1 MKAVGIVGIGAMGRP
16 LAANWVAAGFRVVGF
31 DIRSERMAHLRDL
44 GGEATGSP
52 ADVVRAADQV
62 ILSLPSAAALD
73 EVVHGEHG
81 LVAGAR
87 PGVICIE
94 TSTLPLAVKEAA
106 RESLATAGMA
116 MLDCPISG
124 TGAQARLRDIVFYAS
139 GPEDL
144 IERCRPALEAVS
156 RAAPRVGD
164 FGAGI
169 KMKLVSN
176 LLVSVHTLAA
186 AEAMTLAARVGLE
199 PAATYDLLCA
209 GAGTSRML
217 EVRGPMMV
225 AGEYSG
231 ETATIDTIGKDVE
244 LIMDLAARHHCP
256 VPLLAVASTFY
267 LAAMAQDLG
276 SDDPAVLAEVLRR
289 LAGLQEP
296 SG

>member
-1 MKAVGIVGIGAMGRP
+1 MDTVGIVGVGAMGGA
-16 LAANWVAAGFRVVGF
+16 LATNWVAAGFRVVGF
-31 DIRSERMAHLRDL
+31 DIRPERMAHLIDV
-44 GGEATGSP
+44 GGNAAGSP
-52 ADVVRAADQV
+52 ADVTSAADRV
-62 ILSLPSAAALD
+62 ILSLPSVAALD
-73 EVVHGEHG
+73 EVINGEKG
-81 LVAGAR
+81 MVAGAR

-94 TSTLPLAVKEAA
+94 TSTLPLTAKEAA
-106 RESLATAGMA
+106 QERLATAGMA

-144 IERCRPALEAVS
+144 IERCRPMLEAVS

-186 AEAMTLAARVGLE
+186 AEAITLAARVGLE

-225 AGEYSG
+225 AGEFSG

-244 LIMDLAARHHCP
+244 LIMGFAARHSCP
-256 VPLLAVASTFY
+256 VPLLATASTFF
-267 LAAMAQDLG
+267 LAAMAQGYG

-289 LAGLQEP
+289 MAGMQEAV
-296 SG
+296 